1 MLLHWRWAHR
11 YIGFDESMARVSYRQ
26 RTELSMGRLNR
37 WKRQAVRERG
47 VPAIFSIT
55 VSLVSS
61 SWCIFSWLQGLNT
74 AFVFFWVM
82 LWWALTRCLLTAHFN
97 ICLQFF
103 VFCHAFEVTMTG
115 NKESFE
121 FNHAYRLIVLSFVGQ
136 NITRTRVCHKC
147 LYFLRGIPHVLFLL
161 MINEVQ

>member
-1 MLLHWRWAHR
+1 MLLHWRRAHR

-26 RTELSMGRLNR
+26 RTEILMGRWTDER
-37 WKRQAVRERG
+37 DRQWERG

-82 LWWALTRCLLTAHFN
+82 LWWALTCCLLTAHFN

-115 NKESFE
+115 NKEYFE
-121 FNHAYRLIVLSFVGQ
+121 FNHAYRLLVLSFVGQ
-136 NITRTRVCHKC
+136 NITHTRVCYKC